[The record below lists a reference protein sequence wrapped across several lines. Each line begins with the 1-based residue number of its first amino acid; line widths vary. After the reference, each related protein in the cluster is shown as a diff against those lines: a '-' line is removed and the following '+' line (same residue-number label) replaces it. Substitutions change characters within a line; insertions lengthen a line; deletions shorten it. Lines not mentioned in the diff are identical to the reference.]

1 MVSIK
6 KIDADLQFYYISSN
20 IGVISHTHYLGPT
33 LLCSSLRNWGF
44 MISTVG

>member
-20 IGVISHTHYLGPT
+20 IGVISHTLSRPYIIVLISAELG
-33 LLCSSLRNWGF
+33 F
-44 MISTVG
+44 YD